1 MKKMKMVI
9 IILIILLTL
18 GGTLFFSRE
27 ENQKKLVH
35 YIYSFDKSDKKF
47 EIVKSYETEGIE
59 YLNGRFLEWDGEKL
73 TVLDSS
79 KKVLWTK
86 TFLLESPKMLLNENR
101 VVIYDQESGM
111 LYLYNGNGE
120 TLLEYDLEM
129 PVFNIKVSDSGLI
142 VHLKLEGGEKLLY
155 YNLERKEWEEVNFAD
170 TFPLDYWI
178 NNSDNLMY
186 TQIELKED
194 GLISELYEKKVDNIE
209 LKANLKDR
217 LILKV
222 LAFKQGYIIL
232 TETGIVKIN
241 DNGEYFTRDY
251 DLVHDILI
259 DGEEI
264 YFLYGDNLEILNS
277 SLETVH
283 KKTYALSYTK
293 LHRHEKY
300 ILLYGEKNIVALFNK
315 EDKAEYA
322 FGTSILNIKSQ
333 FNDLIVTLK
342 TGVFTMRIEDIK
354 AEKME
359 E

>member
-1 MKKMKMVI
+1 
-9 IILIILLTL
+9 
-18 GGTLFFSRE
+18 
-27 ENQKKLVH
+27 
-35 YIYSFDKSDKKF
+35 
-47 EIVKSYETEGIE
+47 
-59 YLNGRFLEWDGEKL
+59 
-73 TVLDSS
+73 
-79 KKVLWTK
+79 
-86 TFLLESPKMLLNENR
+86 
-101 VVIYDQESGM
+101 
-111 LYLYNGNGE
+111 
-120 TLLEYDLEM
+120 M

-194 GLISELYEKKVDNIE
+194 GLISELYEKKVDNTE

-232 TETGIVKIN
+232 TEMGIVKID
-241 DNGEYFTRDY
+241 DNGDYFTRDY

-264 YFLYGDNLEILNS
+264 YILYGDNLEILNS

-300 ILLYGEKNIVALFNK
+300 ILLYGEKNIVALFNI